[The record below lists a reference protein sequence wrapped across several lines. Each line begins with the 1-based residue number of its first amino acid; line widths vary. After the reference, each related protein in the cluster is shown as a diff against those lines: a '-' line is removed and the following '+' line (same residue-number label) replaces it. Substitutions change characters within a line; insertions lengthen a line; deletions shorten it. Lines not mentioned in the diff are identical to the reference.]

1 MGKAAD
7 MVEIPKEEYSLLK
20 ELFRTVKRQNLLLR
34 ISEAEKNLK
43 AGKVKKVSADK
54 FIDGI

>member
-54 FIDGI
+54 FIEGI